1 MPGGGLCPFA
11 GGDAQRLCR
20 RRGRGAQSGA
30 PSENAQQAE
39 SGGSQA
45 ETAQDGEE
53 GQEAS
58 VSFEA
63 RDMEGNAVTADIFGQ
78 SRLTMVN
85 VWATYCNPCLSEMPD
100 LGELAGEYDTAD
112 FQLIGII
119 SDVPEI
125 VKGVD
130 EEKAEKAMEEA
141 RSLIERTE
149 ASYTHLPIN
158 ASLQKA
164 LLADVTA
171 VPTTFF
177 VDGEG
182 KVLGTVVGARDKE
195 SWKELIDALLAEL

>member
-1 MPGGGLCPFA
+1 MADVLSQSQIDALLKSMGS
-11 GGDAQRLCR
+11 GGDE
-20 RRGRGAQSGA
+20 
-30 PSENAQQAE
+30 P
-39 SGGSQA
+39 
-45 ETAQDGEE
+45 
-53 GQEAS
+53 
-58 VSFEA
+58 
-63 RDMEGNAVTADIFGQ
+63 
-78 SRLTMVN
+78 
-85 VWATYCNPCLSEMPD
+85 
-100 LGELAGEYDTAD
+100 
-112 FQLIGII
+112 
-119 SDVPEI
+119 
-125 VKGVD
+125 K

-141 RSLIERTE
+141 RSLIEMTE